1 MTSTRHQINTVN
13 TMCFQETALIRKIK
27 TFKETNEQDKAT
39 INSFFFPEDLIQEIF
54 SNLHVGQY
62 NLLSHFTTKE
72 KKHVQKGELLLLSLS
87 CIFK

>member
-39 INSFFFPEDLIQEIF
+39 INSFFFFF
-54 SNLHVGQY
+54 SN
-62 NLLSHFTTKE
+62 TKD
-72 KKHVQKGELLLLSLS
+72 
-87 CIFK
+87 IF

>member
-27 TFKETNEQDKAT
+27 TFKETNEQDIAT
-39 INSFFFPEDLIQEIF
+39 INFFFPEDLIQKIF

-62 NLLSHFTTKE
+62 NLL
-72 KKHVQKGELLLLSLS
+72 
-87 CIFK
+87 

>member
-72 KKHVQKGELLLLSLS
+72 KNMYRKENYY
-87 CIFK
+87 C

>member
-27 TFKETNEQDKAT
+27 TFKETNGQDKAT
-39 INSFFFPEDLIQEIF
+39 INSFFPADLIQKKF

-62 NLLSHFTTKE
+62 NLL
-72 KKHVQKGELLLLSLS
+72 
-87 CIFK
+87 

>member
-39 INSFFFPEDLIQEIF
+39 INSFFPVDLIQKIF

-62 NLLSHFTTKE
+62 NLLSHFTLKE
-72 KKHVQKGELLLLSLS
+72 KNMYRKENYCCCV
-87 CIFK
+87 